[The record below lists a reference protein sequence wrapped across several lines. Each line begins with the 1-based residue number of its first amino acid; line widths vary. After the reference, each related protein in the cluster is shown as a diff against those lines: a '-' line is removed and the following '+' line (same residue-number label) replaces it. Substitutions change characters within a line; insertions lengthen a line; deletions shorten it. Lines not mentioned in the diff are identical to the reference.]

1 MFHPVKFGEVDILL
15 SGNGQDCGEENSL
28 NPAIRIPGVLDS
40 NPVSSSFLGD
50 GAVVDGETKWSSM
63 DQSIFFFFIF

>member
-1 MFHPVKFGEVDILL
+1 MFHPVKFGEVEILL
-15 SGNGQDCGEENSL
+15 SSDGQACGEENSL

-40 NPVSSSFLGD
+40 NPVSSVFGD

-63 DQSIFFFFIF
+63 DQSIFFLFIF